1 MQADFSPRIDTTS
14 LKTNETFITVQSLD
28 ELLEVFLSNLLRVHD
43 VKKAEVLLFNK
54 RRDLVSVATAT
65 NQGTGGKKKQEI
77 RVQSWI
83 MDSPVTH
90 SIRKV
95 NFPNVHFAL
104 SIPILQR
111 TEILGFLHIEL
122 GQIPTVDR
130 DKLATFYL
138 FSQELAAK
146 IKEIMLS
153 DEIKEVRSE
162 LRNMIANN
170 REMLQQVTSLSKE
183 LYAISAIST
192 KINQS
197 MDFDKSV
204 RKSITKIREVFK
216 ASSIAVYMKNTRT
229 SKFELSAMDVQE
241 DAFDLSL
248 LKDFFKKA
256 EKSFL
261 KDIITL
267 GKPLVKELR
276 LTSDETI
283 LEYVDNGKIRALI
296 GIPLNS
302 KETNIGAMLLL
313 HRSAEKFNQSSL
325 RLLSGMA
332 NIMAMAIENMNLYR
346 QTEQKKRE
354 AAFLISSIARF
365 HKKLDLKETL
375 KSVAEEGAKFIGEQ
389 CQVYLL
395 SKTKVPMTQV
405 TYQEN
410 GDRRP
415 LKSRTF
421 KEIHP
426 KELKDLYEFMVSQN
440 KSVLIRSINHTRKI
454 GQDIKAYLQKRNIHF
469 LMAVPL
475 RLRGETL
482 GLLLLGKEKGKRP
495 FDHNDLSAAEAL
507 GSAASVAIQN
517 ARAYTSSL
525 EMSEFLEK
533 KITEKTSQ
541 IEQIQ
546 ERQRIRVEHRKD
558 IIFRVNRRNRF
569 VFVNKAMETLTGYSR
584 ETFYRGDILADEIVA
599 EEDRNRVRTAFKKI
613 LNSELPLI
621 KDLEYRQ
628 LTQGHENRIISLTIY
643 PERSSTNRIVG
654 VEGVGRDITEEK
666 RLEAELTK
674 AKDLALLGEFSGD
687 IAHQIRN
694 PLSNILMG
702 AKRLEKA
709 LKLDVQGQKTADQS
723 HKELLFLKEGRGNL
737 AAIFGDLS
745 NGISNLNQIV
755 TGLLQYTK
763 TMKTTR
769 SFQRIDVI
777 LRETPKLFQELIEKN
792 RIRVEEDFDPK
803 LPPLPV
809 DALLIG
815 QVFQNVFHNAI
826 EAMPH
831 GGCILLSSSFYH
843 QRPAFAFI
851 SISDSGTGIKLS
863 ETENVFRPFYTTKGA
878 GIGLG
883 LSLAHRIVEAHNGMI
898 WICHNPCP
906 HLDHRVSKYTE
917 KGDNS
922 REKGTTIHI
931 LLPMDGTLKK
941 PVR

>member
-1 MQADFSPRIDTTS
+1 MQADFSSRMDTTS

-28 ELLEVFLSNLLRVHD
+28 ELLEVFLSNLLCVHH
-43 VKKAEVLLFNK
+43 VKMAEVLLFNK

-65 NQGTGGKKKQEI
+65 NQETGGIKKQEI

-104 SIPILQR
+104 SIPILQL

-122 GQIPTVDR
+122 CQIPTVDR

-170 REMLQQVTSLSKE
+170 REMLQHVTSLSKE
-183 LYAISAIST
+183 LYAISAISI

-197 MDFDKSV
+197 MDFDRSM

-216 ASSIAVYMKNTRT
+216 ASSIAVYTKNTRT

-241 DAFDLSL
+241 DALDTSL
-248 LKDFFKKA
+248 LKEFFKKA
-256 EKSFL
+256 EKTFL

-267 GKPLVKELR
+267 GKPLVKEL
-276 LTSDETI
+276 LPTSDEKI
-283 LEYVDNGKIRALI
+283 LEYVDNGKIRVLI

-313 HRSAEKFNQSSL
+313 HRSEKIFNQSSL

-332 NIMAMAIENMNLYR
+332 NIMAMAIENMKLYR
-346 QTEQKKRE
+346 QTEQKKKE
-354 AAFLISSIARF
+354 AAFLVSSIARF

-389 CQVYLL
+389 CQVYLF

-421 KEIHP
+421 KEIRP
-426 KELKDLYEFMVSQN
+426 KELKDLYVLMLSQN
-440 KSVLIRSINHTRKI
+440 KSVLIRSINHTKKI
-454 GQDIKAYLQKRNIHF
+454 EKDVKSYLQERDIHS

-475 RLRGETL
+475 RLRREIL
-482 GLLLLGKEKGKRP
+482 GLLLLVKKKDKRP
-495 FDHNDLSAAEAL
+495 FDRDDLSFAEAL
-507 GSAASVAIQN
+507 GSAASVAIKN
-517 ARAYTSSL
+517 ARAYTDSL
-525 EMSEFLEK
+525 HMSDFLEK
-533 KITEKTSQ
+533 KITEKTSR
-541 IEQIQ
+541 IEEIE
-546 ERQRIRVEHRKD
+546 ERQKIQVEHRRD

-569 VFVNKAMETLTGYSR
+569 VFVNKAMETFSGYSR
-584 ETFYRGDILADEIVA
+584 EALCRGDIRAIDVVA
-599 EEDRNRVRTAFKKI
+599 REDRDRIRDVFKKI
-613 LNSELPLI
+613 LSGKLKLV
-621 KDLEYRQ
+621 KDFEYRQ
-628 LTQGHENRIISLTIY
+628 IDKRNQERIISMTIY
-643 PERSSTNRIVG
+643 PEMDFAHDVIG
-654 VEGVGRDITEEK
+654 IEGVGRDITEEK
-666 RLEAELTK
+666 KLEAELKK
-674 AKDLALLGEFSGD
+674 AKELAMLGEFSSD

-702 AKRLEKA
+702 AKLLHKA
-709 LKLDVQGQKTADQS
+709 LKLDVQAHKTDKPTSKGPVSFRPAVD
-723 HKELLFLKEGRGNL
+723 ELEK
-737 AAIFGDLS
+737 IFGDLS
-745 NGISNLNQIV
+745 EGINNLNRVV
-755 TGLLQYTK
+755 TGLLTYTK
-763 TMKTTR
+763 TLKLTR
-769 SFQRIDVI
+769 SVQRIDVI
-777 LRETPKLFQELIEKN
+777 LRETPVMFQDLLKKSC
-792 RIRVEEDFDPK
+792 IRVEEDFDPD

-831 GGCILLSSSFYH
+831 GGCLFISTSFYSE
-843 QRPAFAFI
+843 RPAYAFI

-863 ETENVFRPFYTTKGA
+863 EAENVFRPFYTTKGT

-898 WICHNPCP
+898 WICHSPCP
-906 HLDHRVSKYTE
+906 HLDHRVTKYTD

-922 REKGTTIHI
+922 REKGATIHI

-941 PVR
+941 PVK

>member
-1 MQADFSPRIDTTS
+1 MQTSFSMNMDTS
-14 LKTNETFITVQSLD
+14 RLKTNGAYFAPRSLD
-28 ELLEVFLSNLLRVHD
+28 EFFEIFLSSLLRVD
-43 VKKAEVLLFNK
+43 RVRKAEISLFNK
-54 RRDLVSVATAT
+54 RRDLVPVASAV
-65 NQGTGGKKKQEI
+65 NVGARGKEKQKI
-77 RVQSWI
+77 RVQGWA
-83 MDSPVTH
+83 MDSSVVH

-95 NFPNVHFAL
+95 NLPNIHFAL
-104 SIPILQR
+104 SIPLHR
-111 TEILGFLHIEL
+111 TEMLGFLQIEL
-122 GQIPTVDR
+122 DQIPTSASYNMADFN
-130 DKLATFYL
+130 LL
-138 FSQELAAK
+138 GQQLSAK

-153 DEIKEVRSE
+153 EEIKEAKSE
-162 LRNMIANN
+162 LQNMTANN
-170 REMLQQVTSLSKE
+170 REMLQHVTSLSKE
-183 LYAISAIST
+183 LYAITAIST

-197 MDFDKSV
+197 LEFDKSL
-204 RKSITKIREVFK
+204 RKSMTKVREVFK
-216 ASSIAVYMKNTRT
+216 AASIVVYIKDSRT
-229 SKFELSAMDVQE
+229 SKLELSAMDVL
-241 DAFDLSL
+241 DNSFDP
-248 LKDFFKKA
+248 
-256 EKSFL
+256 SFL
-261 KDIITL
+261 KRFLKKLEKDLLHDIITL
-267 GKPLVKELR
+267 GKPLVKDLR
-276 LTSDETI
+276 PVFKETTSEKMDE
-283 LEYVDNGKIRALI
+283 GGIRTLI
-296 GIPLNS
+296 GVPVNS
-302 KETNIGAMLLL
+302 KETNIGVLLL
-313 HRSAEKFNQSSL
+313 LYKSSESFSQSSL

-332 NIMAMAIENMNLYR
+332 NIMGMAVENMSLYR
-346 QTEQKKRE
+346 QSEQKKRE
-354 AAFLISSIARF
+354 AAFLVSSIKRF
-365 HKKLDLKETL
+365 HKKLDLKKTL
-375 KSVAEEGAKFIGEQ
+375 KSVAEEGARLTGEQ
-389 CQVYLL
+389 CEVYLF
-395 SKTKVPMTQV
+395 STTKVPMTRAI
-405 TYQEN
+405 YQEHE
-410 GDRRP
+410 GRRS
-415 LKSRTF
+415 LKSKTF

-454 GQDIKAYLQKRNIHF
+454 GQDIKAYLKKRNLHF

-475 RLRGETL
+475 KLRGETL
-482 GLLLLGKEKGKRP
+482 GLLLVGKEKGKRP
-495 FDHNDLSAAEAL
+495 FDRNDLSVTEAL

-517 ARAYTSSL
+517 ARAYTSSV
-525 EMSEFLEK
+525 EMSDFLEK

-558 IIFRVNRRNRF
+558 IIFRVNRRDRL

-584 ETFYRGDILADEIVA
+584 ETFYRGDILANEIVA
-599 EEDRNRVRTAFKKI
+599 EEDRDRVRIAFKKI
-613 LNSELPLI
+613 LNDELPLI

-666 RLEAELTK
+666 RLEAELKK

-709 LKLDVQGQKTADQS
+709 LELDVQVQKTAGQS

-763 TMKTTR
+763 TMKPTR

-777 LRETPKLFQELIEKN
+777 LRETPKMFQELIEKN
-792 RIRVEEDFDPK
+792 RIRVEEDFDLR
-803 LPPLPV
+803 LPPLQV

-815 QVFQNVFHNAI
+815 QVFQNVIHNSL
-826 EAMPH
+826 EAMPD
-831 GGCILLSSSFYH
+831 GGRLLLSAGFSPNRSGH
-843 QRPAFAFI
+843 AFM
-851 SISDSGTGIKLS
+851 SISDSGIGVNLS
-863 ETENVFRPFYTTKGA
+863 ETENVFRPFYTTKGT

-898 WICHNPCP
+898 WICHNPCS
-906 HLDHRVSKYTE
+906 HLDHRAPKNSE
-917 KGDNS
+917 KGGTF

-931 LLPMDGTLKK
+931 LLPMDGTLKN
-941 PVR
+941 R